1 MPIASALIDDRE
13 RVRADLVSGLA
24 RKKADNPGFRVIDI
38 GGRHNPWADEV
49 TDAYVDVFDFETD
62 KKLYVGDV
70 NDEAVWQEVQQ
81 DGQYDFAIIS
91 HVLEDIRYPMTA
103 LRWMPRI
110 AKAGFLGLPN
120 RHTEFA
126 NGVSEYWLGQS
137 HHSWIFTVVET
148 NGANLLRAVPKFAC
162 VEYFN
167 TARPAP
173 AGASVSTGEF
183 GSRKLPWL
191 RPELMGRDHEFGVRW
206 EGDIP
211 FEVPDY
217 SLDLNGQVDMYRTLL
232 ANGIEDPEKLGGP
245 SS

>member
-1 MPIASALIDDRE
+1 MPITSALIDDRE
-13 RVRADLVSGLA
+13 RVRGDLVSELA
-24 RKKADNPGFRVIDI
+24 RKKTENPGFRVIDI

-49 TDAYVDVFDFETD
+49 TDAYVDVFEFETD

-70 NDEAVWQEVQQ
+70 NDDDVWKQVEQ

-110 AKAGFLGLPN
+110 AKAGFMGLPN
-120 RHTEFA
+120 RHTEFG
-126 NGVSEYWLGQS
+126 NGVSNYWLGQS
-137 HHSWIFTVVET
+137 HHSWIFTVVDEG
-148 NGANLLRAVPKFAC
+148 GANLLRAVPKFAC

-167 TARPAP
+167 MARPGP
-173 AGASVSTGEF
+173 AGEDGEF
-183 GSRKLPWL
+183 GSRELAWR
-191 RPELMGRDHEFGVRW
+191 RPELAGRDSEFGVRW

-217 SLDLNGQVDMYRTLL
+217 MLDLNGQVDMYRTLL
-232 ANGIEDPEKLGGP
+232 ANGIEDPV
-245 SS
+245 